1 MLLSCEGLNFLKC
14 ETEPECCD
22 GSDEAPGVCPNK
34 CEEIGKAYRA
44 KVEAETKTR
53 KTVCGQMRELILHCS
68 NTQHIY

>member
-1 MLLSCEGLNFLKC
+1 MKP
-14 ETEPECCD
+14 EPECCD

-53 KTVCGQMRELILHCS
+53 KTVCEHMRKRILHFS
-68 NTQHIY
+68 IDDIYH